1 VPLDPTAVGWESPPR
16 ETSWRSKDCLL
27 YALGVGAGPADLPYV
42 TENSI
47 GVEHRA
53 LPTMAVVLGRFDDE
67 VWQALGT
74 FSWAMMVHGGQEVV
88 LHRPVPS
95 EGRIVTTHR
104 LSAMWD
110 KGKAAVVEVE
120 SNAVDADGGAAM
132 FTLRTSLF
140 IRGEGGWGGDR
151 GPASDNP
158 IPDRT
163 PDLVLR
169 ERTQAN
175 QALIYRLS
183 GDRNPLHSDP
193 AFARKAGFE
202 QPILHGLCTYG
213 VTGRALL
220 KAVCEDDPDR
230 FGGMSGRFASP
241 VLPGDELLVRMWEIE
256 DGAAFQTVL
265 ADGTVVFDAGRFRF
279 S

>member
-16 ETSWRSKDCLL
+16 ETSWRHEDCLL
-27 YALGVGAGPADLPYV
+27 YALGVGAGPADLAYV
-42 TENSI
+42 TENSV

-53 LPTMAVVLGRFDDE
+53 LPTMAVVLGQFDDE
-67 VWQALGT
+67 VWQAMGT
-74 FSWAMMVHGGQEVV
+74 FPWAMMVHGGQEVV
-88 LHRPVPS
+88 LHRPIPT
-95 EGRIVTTHR
+95 EGTIVTTHR
-104 LSAMWD
+104 LAAMWD
-110 KGKAAVVEVE
+110 KGKAGVVEVE
-120 SNAVDADGGAAM
+120 SNAVDADSGAAM

-158 IPDRT
+158 IPDRV
-163 PDLVLR
+163 PEFVLR
-169 ERTQAN
+169 DRIQAN

-193 AFARKAGFE
+193 VFARKAGFE

-230 FGGMSGRFASP
+230 FGGMSGRFALP
-241 VLPGDELLVRMWEIE
+241 VFPGDELLVRMWEI
-256 DGAAFQTVL
+256 DGGAAFQTMR
-265 ADGTVVFDAGRFRF
+265 ADGDVVFDAGRFRF

>member
-1 VPLDPTAVGWESPPR
+1 VSLDPSAVGWESPPR
-16 ETSWRSKDCLL
+16 ETSWRSQDCLL
-27 YALGVGAGPADLPYV
+27 YALGVGAGPDDLAFV

-53 LPTMAVVLGRFDDE
+53 LPTMPVVLAAFGDE
-67 VWQALGT
+67 VWQAMGT
-74 FSWAMMVHGGQEVV
+74 FSWAMMVHGSQAVA
-88 LHRPVPS
+88 LHRPVPI
-95 EGRIVTTHR
+95 EGRVVTTHR
-104 LSAMWD
+104 LAGMWD
-110 KGKAAVVEVE
+110 KGKAAVVDVE

-151 GPASDNP
+151 GPTAVNP
-158 IPDRT
+158 IPDRA
-163 PDLVLR
+163 PDHEIRDRV
-169 ERTQAN
+169 QPN

-193 AFARKAGFE
+193 AFARKAGFD

-213 VTGRALL
+213 FTGRALL
-220 KAVCEDDPDR
+220 RALCEDDPDR

-241 VLPGDELLVRMWEIE
+241 ALPGDELAVRIWELD
-256 DGAAFQTVL
+256 DGAAFQTVQ
-265 ADGTVVFDAGRFRF
+265 AEGNVVLDAGRFTF

>member
-1 VPLDPTAVGWESPPR
+1 VPLYPDAVGWESKPR
-16 ETSWRSKDCLL
+16 ETSWRSEDCLL
-27 YALGVGAGPADLPYV
+27 YALGVGAGPADLAYV

-47 GVEHRA
+47 WVEQRA
-53 LPTMAVVLGRFDDE
+53 LPTMAVVLGQFDDE
-67 VWQALGT
+67 VWQAFGT
-74 FSWAMMVHGGQEVV
+74 FPWAMMVHGGQEVV
-88 LHRPVPS
+88 LHRPIPT
-95 EGRIVTTHR
+95 EGTIVTTHR
-104 LSAMWD
+104 LAAMWD

-120 SNAVDADGGAAM
+120 SNAADARSGAAM

-151 GPASDNP
+151 GPSAENP
-158 IPDRT
+158 IPDRA
-163 PDLVLR
+163 PDHEIR
-169 ERTQAN
+169 DRIQPN
-175 QALIYRLS
+175 QALIYRLC

-220 KAVCEDDPDR
+220 KGLCDDNPDR
-230 FGGMSGRFASP
+230 FGGMAGRFASP
-241 VLPGDELLVRMWEIE
+241 VLPGDELVVRVWELD
-256 DGAAFQTVL
+256 DGAAFQTAG
-265 ADGTVVFDAGRFRF
+265 ADGNAVFDAGRFRF

>member
-1 VPLDPTAVGWESPPR
+1 MPLDPSAVGWESAPR
-16 ETSWRSKDCLL
+16 ESSWRSEDCLL
-27 YALGVGAGPADLPYV
+27 YALGVGAGPADLAYV

-53 LPTMAVVLGRFDDE
+53 LPTMAVVLGQFDDE
-67 VWQALGT
+67 VWQAMGT

-88 LHRPVPS
+88 LHRPIPT

-104 LSAMWD
+104 LAAMWD
-110 KGKAAVVEVE
+110 KGKAGVVEVE
-120 SNAVDADGGAAM
+120 SNAVDAGTSAAM

-140 IRGEGGWGGDR
+140 IRGEGGWGGER
-151 GPASDNP
+151 GPSAENP

-163 PDLVLR
+163 PDNELR
-169 ERTQAN
+169 DRIQPN

-193 AFARKAGFE
+193 AFAAKAGFE

-220 KAVCEDDPDR
+220 KALCDDNPDR
-230 FGGMSGRFASP
+230 FGGMAGRFASP
-241 VLPGDELLVRMWEIE
+241 VLPGEDLVVRMWEI
-256 DGAAFQTVL
+256 DGGAAFQTVR
-265 ADGTVVFDAGRFRF
+265 ADGTVVFDAGRFTF

>member
-1 VPLDPTAVGWESPPR
+1 VPLDPTAVRWESPPR
-16 ETSWRSKDCLL
+16 ETSWRSEDCLL
-27 YALGVGAGPADLPYV
+27 YALGVGAGSADLAYV

-53 LPTMAVVLGRFDDE
+53 LPTMAVVLGQFDDE
-67 VWQALGT
+67 VWQAMGT
-74 FSWAMMVHGGQEVV
+74 FAWAMMVHGGQEVV
-88 LHRPVPS
+88 LHQPVPT
-95 EGRIVTTHR
+95 EGTIVTTHR
-104 LSAMWD
+104 IAAMWD
-110 KGKAAVVEVE
+110 KGKAGVVEVE
-120 SNAVDADGGAAM
+120 SNAVDAGRGEAM

-151 GPASDNP
+151 GPSADNP
-158 IPDRT
+158 IPDRA
-163 PDLVLR
+163 PDHEVR
-169 ERTQAN
+169 DRTHPN

-220 KAVCEDDPDR
+220 KALCNDDPDR

-241 VLPGDELLVRMWEIE
+241 VLPGDELLVRIWELDE
-256 DGAAFQTVL
+256 GAAFQTVGS
-265 ADGTVVFDAGRFRF
+265 DGNAVFDAGRFRF

>member
-1 VPLDPTAVGWESPPR
+1 MPLDPAAVGWESPPR
-16 ETSWRSKDCLL
+16 ETSWRPDDCLL
-27 YALGVGAGPADLPYV
+27 YALGVGAGPADLAHV

-53 LPTMAVVLGRFDDE
+53 LPTMAVVLGQFDDE
-67 VWQALGT
+67 VWQAMGT
-74 FSWAMMVHGGQEVV
+74 FPWAMMVHGGQEVM
-88 LHRPVPS
+88 LHRPIPT
-95 EGRIVTTHR
+95 EGTIVTTHR
-104 LSAMWD
+104 LAAMWD

-120 SNAVDADGGAAM
+120 SNAVDAGSGAAM

-151 GPASDNP
+151 GPSADNP
-158 IPDRT
+158 IPDRA
-163 PDLVLR
+163 PEHEVRD
-169 ERTQAN
+169 RTQPN
-175 QALIYRLS
+175 QALIYRLC

-213 VTGRALL
+213 LTGRALL
-220 KAVCEDDPDR
+220 EALCDDGPDR

-241 VLPGDELLVRMWEIE
+241 VLPGDELLVRIWDLD
-256 DGAAFQTVL
+256 DGAAFQTVGP
-265 ADGTVVFDAGRFRF
+265 DGNVVFDAGRFRF

>member
-1 VPLDPTAVGWESPPR
+1 VPLDPSAVGWESPPR
-16 ETSWRSKDCLL
+16 ETSWRSEDCLL
-27 YALGVGAGPADLPYV
+27 YALGVGAGPADLAYV

-53 LPTMAVVLGRFDDE
+53 LPTMAVVLGQFDDE
-67 VWQALGT
+67 VWQAMGT

-88 LHRPVPS
+88 LHRPVPT

-104 LSAMWD
+104 IAAMWD
-110 KGKAAVVEVE
+110 KGKAGVVEVE
-120 SNAVDADGGAAM
+120 SNAVDGSGAAM

-151 GPASDNP
+151 GPSAENP

-163 PDLVLR
+163 PDKECR
-169 ERTQAN
+169 DRIQPN

-193 AFARKAGFE
+193 TFAGKAGFE

-220 KAVCEDDPDR
+220 KALCDDNPDR
-230 FGGMSGRFASP
+230 FGGMAGRFASP
-241 VLPGDELLVRMWEIE
+241 VLPGDELAVRMWDIE
-256 DGAAFQTVL
+256 GGAAFQTVR
-265 ADGTVVFDAGRFRF
+265 ADGTVVFDAGRFAF